1 MATFRYRAYS
11 ASGDLVEGEIAAEA
25 QDEAEDALWRR
36 GLTPFETRR
45 LGAARSGGSSS
56 SSSSSS
62 FFSFGPRPPNL
73 GELASFTR
81 EFATLEQANIPLDG
95 SLRILAAQ
103 TASPSLRQLAEE
115 ILGRVVNG
123 SSLSDAL
130 LKRPEV
136 FSKEYVNVVH
146 AGETI
151 GDVGQALNDLAD
163 MLERRAELRS
173 RITSALVYPA
183 MLITLASV
191 STSIVLATLVP
202 NIAPIFVDNN
212 RPMPSGLQFI
222 LDVEA
227 NWRPIAAVF
236 ACAAL
241 GAFLFWRAARQRPA
255 WMVEIDRRLLRIPYV
270 GPLTAQFEIARFAHT
285 LGSLLKAGVPLLP
298 ALECARSA
306 VSNHYLGVKIEAAI
320 EAVRGGAGL
329 SASLGRID
337 AVPAVAPQ
345 MISIGEETGKLDAML
360 LRVGAIFEKQT
371 QRAIERAMGLVTPV
385 LTIVIAVVVGGLIM
399 TVMDAVLGINELA
412 TK

>member
-11 ASGDLVEGEIAAEA
+11 AAGDLVEGEIAAEA
-25 QDEAEDALWRR
+25 LDEAEDTLWRR
-36 GLTPFETRR
+36 GLTPFETRPV
-45 LGAARSGGSSS
+45 GAEKGGR
-56 SSSSSS
+56 SS

-73 GELASFTR
+73 AELASFTR
-81 EFATLEQANIPLDG
+81 EFATLEQADIPLDNG
-95 SLRILAAQ
+95 LRILAAQ
-103 TASPSLRQLAEE
+103 TANPSLRQLAEE

-123 SSLSDAL
+123 SALSDAL
-130 LKRPEV
+130 SKRPDV
-136 FSKEYVNVVH
+136 FSTEYINVVH

-151 GDVGQALNDLAD
+151 GDVGLALSDLAD
-163 MLERRAELRS
+163 MLERRVELRS

-183 MLITLASV
+183 LLITLAIL

-202 NIAPIFVDNN
+202 NIAPIFTDNN
-212 RPMPSGLQFI
+212 RPMPAGLQFI

-227 NWRPIAAVF
+227 NWRPIAVVF
-236 ACAAL
+236 ACAGL
-241 GAFLFWRAARQRPA
+241 GLFLFLRAAARRPA
-255 WMVEIDRRLLRIPYV
+255 WREALDKMFLRIPYV
-270 GPLTAQFEIARFAHT
+270 GALNAQYETARFAHT

-306 VSNHYLGVKIEAAI
+306 LSNRHLGAQIETAI

-337 AVPAVAPQ
+337 ALPPVAPQ
-345 MISIGEETGKLDAML
+345 MISIGEETGKLPAML
-360 LRVGAIFEKQT
+360 LRVGVMFEKQT
-371 QRAIERAMGLVTPV
+371 QRAIERVMGLVTPA
-385 LTIVIAVVVGGLIM
+385 LTILIALVVGGLIM

>member
-11 ASGDLVEGEIAAEA
+11 AAGDLVEGEIAAEA
-25 QDEAEDALWRR
+25 LDGAEDALFRR
-36 GLTPFETRR
+36 GLTPFETRPV
-45 LGAARSGGSSS
+45 GAKKGGR
-56 SSSSSS
+56 SS

-73 GELASFTR
+73 AELASFTR
-81 EFATLEQANIPLDG
+81 EFATLEQADIPLDNG
-95 SLRILAAQ
+95 LRILAAQ
-103 TASPSLRQLAEE
+103 TANPSLRQLAEE

-123 SSLSDAL
+123 SALSDAL
-130 LKRPEV
+130 SKRPDV
-136 FSKEYVNVVH
+136 FSTEYINVVH

-151 GDVGQALNDLAD
+151 GDVGQALSDLAD
-163 MLERRAELRS
+163 MLERRVELRS

-183 MLITLASV
+183 LLITLAIV

-202 NIAPIFVDNN
+202 NIAPIFTDNN
-212 RPMPSGLQFI
+212 RPMPAGLQFI

-227 NWRPIAAVF
+227 NWRPIAVVF
-236 ACAAL
+236 ACAGL
-241 GAFLFWRAARQRPA
+241 GLFLFLRAAARRPA
-255 WMVEIDRRLLRIPYV
+255 WREALDRMFLRIPYV
-270 GPLTAQFEIARFAHT
+270 GALNAQYETARFAHT

-306 VSNHYLGVKIEAAI
+306 LSNRHLGAQIETAI

-337 AVPAVAPQ
+337 ALPRVAPQ

-360 LRVGAIFEKQT
+360 LRVGVMFEKQT
-371 QRAIERAMGLVTPV
+371 QRAIERVMGLVTPA
-385 LTIVIAVVVGGLIM
+385 LTILIALVVGGLIM